1 MEPSLLIKRLWH
13 ALQGLM
19 MMPAAAV
26 PAGREG
32 AALLRRLWVHEALRV
47 FQDRL
52 VDDAD
57 RDWLLEQA
65 SPLHLQISGFLHICF
80 QHRSAHRL
88 TRLEKN
94 TQHPHGDWHV
104 LWMFQSSRMLW
115 L

>member
-1 MEPSLLIKRLWH
+1 
-13 ALQGLM
+13 M

-32 AALLRRLWVHEALRV
+32 AALVRRLWVHETLRV

-65 SPLHLQISGFLHICF
+65 CALLLQRGGFL
-80 QHRSAHRL
+80 L
-88 TRLEKN
+88 TC
-94 TQHPHGDWHV
+94 
-104 LWMFQSSRMLW
+104 
-115 L
+115 